1 MTNKEL
7 SEKILELLGGKG
19 NVVSNAACMTR
30 LRVGVRDASLVDVE
44 GIKAL
49 DGVMGLVEDDTMQ
62 IVLGPGKVNK
72 VLEEF
77 SKLTGIAKGAVV
89 DDVSLSDA
97 AAENKAAQ
105 KAKYESKPVQA
116 FMKKIANVFVAL
128 LPGIIA
134 AGLINGICNVINVSS
149 GNLFADAWWYQGI
162 RSMGWALFAYLP
174 ILVGYNAAREF
185 GGSAALGGIAG
196 MMCIANSA
204 MPLLA
209 PGAAD
214 PASAIMLPI
223 TNAAYNPAAG
233 GMIAALIAGAF
244 FAFLEKKIRKV
255 MPSILDTFITPL
267 LVLIIGAFAMML
279 VIQPVGAFLT
289 TGIFSTLNFV
299 YEKMGIVGGYILSA
313 GFLPLVS
320 VGLHQALTPI
330 HALLN
335 DPNGATQGVNYL
347 LPILMMAGGGQV
359 GAGLALYLKSKNKK
373 LKKFVAESIPVG
385 ILGVGEPLMYAVTL
399 PLVRPFVTACLG
411 SGIGGV
417 LAALFH
423 LGTVSQ
429 GVSGLFGLLIV
440 VPGQQLFYVIA
451 MLAAYAGGFVLTW
464 FFGVDEDKINAFYGE

>member
-7 SEKILELLGGKG
+7 AQKLLDLLGGKD
-19 NVVSNAACMTR
+19 NVLANAACMTR
-30 LRVGVRDASLVDVE
+30 LRVTVKDTGNVDTE

-77 SKLTGIAKGAVV
+77 SKLTGLAKGVADESVV
-89 DDVSLSDA
+89 DA
-97 AAENKAAQ
+97 AATNKAAQ

-116 FMKKIANVFVAL
+116 FLKKISNVFVAL

-134 AGLINGICNVINVSS
+134 AGLINVSTA
-149 GNLFADAWWYQGI
+149 GALAGEWWYQGI

-214 PASAIMLPI
+214 PATAILLPL
-223 TNAAYNPAAG
+223 TNAQYNPAAG

-244 FAFLEKKIRKV
+244 FAWMERQIRKV
-255 MPSILDTFITPL
+255 MPNALDTFLSPL
-267 LVLIIGAFAMML
+267 LVLIIGAFALML
-279 VIQPVGAFLT
+279 VIQP
-289 TGIFSTLNFV
+289 
-299 YEKMGIVGGYILSA
+299 Y
-313 GFLPLVS
+313 
-320 VGLHQALTPI
+320 
-330 HALLN
+330 
-335 DPNGATQGVNYL
+335 GATKGINYL

-359 GAGLALYLKSKNKK
+359 GAGLALYFKTKNAK
-373 LKKFVAESIPVG
+373 LKKYVAESIPVG

-411 SGIGGV
+411 AGFGGAV
-417 LAALFH
+417 AALLH
-423 LGTVSQ
+423 IGTVSQ

-440 VPGQQLFYVIA
+440 VPGQQLGYVAA
-451 MLAAYAGGFVLTW
+451 MLLAYAAGFVLTW
-464 FFGVDEDKINAFYGE
+464 FFGVDERKINEFFGE

>member
-1 MTNKEL
+1 MNDKEL
-7 SEKILELLGGKG
+7 SEQLLKLLGGKG
-19 NVVSNAACMTR
+19 NVTSNAACMTR
-30 LRVGVRDASLVDVE
+30 LRVGTRDLSQVDTE

-49 DGVMGLVEDDTMQ
+49 DDVMGVVEDDTMQ

-72 VLEEF
+72 VLNEF
-77 SKLTGIAKGAVV
+77 SKLTGLAKGTA
-89 DDVSLSDA
+89 DDVDVTQA

-105 KAKYESKPVQA
+105 KAKYSQKPVQA
-116 FMKKIANVFVAL
+116 FLKKIANIFVAL

-134 AGLINGICNVINVSS
+134 AGLINGVCNVINVAT
-149 GNLFADAWWYQGI
+149 GNAFADVWWYQGI

-196 MMCIANSA
+196 AMCIANAS

-209 PGAAD
+209 AGAAD
-214 PASAIMLPI
+214 PAQAILLPI

-244 FAFLEKKIRKV
+244 FAVFERQIRKV
-255 MPSILDTFITPL
+255 MPNALDTFISPL
-267 LVLIIGAFAMML
+267 LVLIIGSFAMML
-279 VIQPVGAFLT
+279 VIQPLGAWLT
-289 TGIFSTLNFV
+289 TGIFTVLSFV
-299 YEKMGIVGGYILSA
+299 YDQMGVLGGYILSA
-313 GFLPLVS
+313 GFLPLVA

-335 DPNGATQGVNYL
+335 DPDGATQGVNYL

-359 GAGLALYLKSKNKK
+359 GAGIALYFKTRNRR
-373 LKKFVAESIPVG
+373 LKKFISESIPVG

-399 PLVRPFVTACLG
+399 PLMRPFVTACLG
-411 SGIGGV
+411 AGLGGV
-417 LAALFH
+417 VAALFH
-423 LGTVSQ
+423 VGTVSQ

-440 VPGQQLFYVIA
+440 VPGQQLFYLLA

-464 FFGVDEDKINAFYGE
+464 FFGVDEDRINEFYGE

>member
-1 MTNKEL
+1 MTDKEL
-7 SEKILELLGGKG
+7 SEQLLVLLGGRE
-19 NVVSNAACMTR
+19 NITANAACMTR
-30 LRVGVRDASLVDVE
+30 LRVGVVDMSRVNVDA
-44 GIKAL
+44 IKEL
-49 DGVMGLVEDDTMQ
+49 DGVMGVVIDETMQ

-77 SKLTGIAKGAVV
+77 SQLTGIPKGM
-89 DDVSLSDA
+89 SDEDASSA

-105 KAKYESKPVQA
+105 KAKYSQKPVQA
-116 FMKKIANVFVAL
+116 FLKKIANIFVAL

-134 AGLINGICNVINVSS
+134 AGLINGICNVINVTS
-149 GNLFADAWWYQGI
+149 GNAFAGVWWYQGI

-185 GGSAALGGIAG
+185 GGSASLGGIAG
-196 MMCIANSA
+196 MMCIANAA

-209 PGAAD
+209 AGAAD
-214 PASAIMLPI
+214 PEKAILLPL
-223 TNAAYNPAAG
+223 TNAVYNPAAG

-244 FAFLEKKIRKV
+244 FAFIEKKIRKV
-255 MPSILDTFITPL
+255 MPNILDTFITPL
-267 LVLIIGAFAMML
+267 LVLIVGSFAMIL
-279 VIQPVGAFLT
+279 VIQPVGAWLT
-289 TGIFSTLNFV
+289 QGIFFVLQFV
-299 YEKMGIVGGYILSA
+299 YDKMGVIGGYILSA

-335 DPNGATQGVNYL
+335 DPTGPTQGVNYL

-359 GAGLALYLKSKNKK
+359 GAGFALYSKSKNKK

-385 ILGVGEPLMYAVTL
+385 ILGVGEPMMYAVTL

-411 SGIGGV
+411 AGFGGI
-417 LAALFH
+417 LASLFH
-423 LGTVSQ
+423 IGTVSQ

-440 VPGQQLFYVIA
+440 VPGQQLTYVIA
-451 MLAAYAGGFVLTW
+451 MLVAYLGGFVLTW
-464 FFGVDEDKINAFYGE
+464 FFGVDEKRINEFYGE

>member
-7 SEKILELLGGKG
+7 AQKLLDLLGGKD
-19 NVVSNAACMTR
+19 NVLANAACMTR
-30 LRVGVRDASLVDVE
+30 LRVTVKDTDNVDTE

-77 SKLTGIAKGAVV
+77 SKLTGLAKGVADESVV
-89 DDVSLSDA
+89 DA
-97 AAENKAAQ
+97 AATNKAAQ

-116 FMKKIANVFVAL
+116 FLKKISNVFVAL

-134 AGLINGICNVINVSS
+134 AGLINGICNVINVSTA
-149 GNLFADAWWYQGI
+149 GALAGEWWYQGI

-214 PASAIMLPI
+214 PSTAILLPL
-223 TNAAYNPAAG
+223 TNAQYNPAAG

-244 FAFLEKKIRKV
+244 FAWMERQSRKV
-255 MPSILDTFITPL
+255 MPNALDTFLSPL
-267 LVLIIGAFAMML
+267 LVLIIGAFALML
-279 VIQPVGAFLT
+279 VIQPVGAWLT
-289 TGIFSTLNFV
+289 TAIFSVLTFIF
-299 YEKMGIVGGYILSA
+299 EKLGVLGGYILSA

-330 HALLN
+330 HAMLN
-335 DPNGATQGVNYL
+335 DPDGATKGINYL

-359 GAGLALYLKSKNKK
+359 GAGLALYFKTKNAK
-373 LKKFVAESIPVG
+373 LKKYVAESIPVG

-411 SGIGGV
+411 AGFGGA
-417 LAALFH
+417 LAALLH
-423 LGTVSQ
+423 IGTVSQ

-440 VPGQQLFYVIA
+440 VPGQQLGYVAA
-451 MLAAYAGGFVLTW
+451 MLLAYAAGFVLTW
-464 FFGVDEDKINAFYGE
+464 FFGVDEQRINEFFGE